1 MKYSEFRRW
10 LVAQGAE
17 FEKAKG
23 SHFKLYYK
31 GRQTIFADHGAKE
44 MKVTLMED
52 PKCMT
57 TQ

>member
-23 SHFKLYYK
+23 SHFKRYYK